1 MIDIDADIHNHTRGS
16 DGKQRSLR
24 FLLRASNKE
33 KNIVAITDHDSVKGI
48 KSLEEDLYSVVE
60 TVRADKS
67 YDPQKI
73 IERLERIKMIKGTE
87 LITSYNGV
95 VIEVLGYEFDVDKM
109 DQEIKKLKRGVSK
122 KPYEI
127 LYEGFSKIIEKGDIK
142 FDKEVLDETYQ
153 KIKREGKGGVLGPF
167 LQELSSHEENKKIL
181 EYIEKGETK
190 QVDTL
195 KLFINKHLYN
205 PKSPLFVDMTESRP
219 TYKDTIDAIHRSGGK
234 AILAH
239 PGRYMD
245 KFNVLNNLD
254 DMIDVGLDGIEVFYP
269 DHDYEFRQKLLNK
282 VREHELIASGG
293 SDDHHSKK
301 EGIQYEMGRIAIPDI
316 PETQW
321 MKKDKQNYLQ
331 ENDIIAKYIRELK
344 RIKENKRRKRKHKRR
359 KIKNDGKFN

>member
-1 MIDIDADIHNHTRGS
+1 MHMGKFEIVPIDINVDLHNHTKGS
-16 DGKQRSLR
+16 DGRQRSLR
-24 FLLRASNKE
+24 FLLRASSKG

-73 IERLERIKMIKGTE
+73 IERLEKIKMIKGTE

-95 VIEVLGYEFDVDKM
+95 VIEVLGYEFDVNKM
-109 DQEIKKLKRGVSK
+109 DQEIKRLKSSISK
-122 KPYEI
+122 KPYEV
-127 LYEGFSKIIEKGDIK
+127 LYEGFNKIIERGDIK
-142 FDKEVLDETYQ
+142 FDKEVLEEAYQ
-153 KIKREGKGGVLGPF
+153 KIKREGKGGVVGPF
-167 LQELSSHEENKKIL
+167 FQELSSHEENKKVL
-181 EYIEKGETK
+181 EYMEKGETK
-190 QVDTL
+190 QADTL

-205 PKSPLFVDMTESRP
+205 SQSPLFVDMTESRP

-245 KFNVLNNLD
+245 KFNVLSNLD

-269 DHDYEFRQKLLNK
+269 DHDYEFRQKLLSK

-301 EGIQYEMGRIAIPDI
+301 EGIQYEMGRVAIPDI

-321 MKKDKQNYLQ
+321 MRKDKQNYLQ
-331 ENDIIAKYIRELK
+331 ENDVIQKYIREL
-344 RIKENKRRKRKHKRR
+344 R
-359 KIKNDGKFN
+359 KIKEERKKSREEER